1 MNIYENHDSFLI
13 KKPWQK
19 STASNHNKLN
29 KNHRGLHEIFRYNIY
44 STCHHNEAPPLLI
57 IIAYYNSYKAVN
69 KILSGS
75 VKSSN
80 THSLHSEIYF
90 FYNRCLVFHIFVN
103 ILRIQFC
110 SLHLNFAVFVYS
122 LWMQS
127 KIIPECQMSFQFQR
141 VFRANI

>member
-1 MNIYENHDSFLI
+1 M
-13 KKPWQK
+13 

-57 IIAYYNSYKAVN
+57 RIAYYNSYKAVN
-69 KILSGS
+69 KILSNFTPFGYIL
-75 VKSSN
+75 KNSN
-80 THSLHSEIYF
+80 NLSLHNGIYF
-90 FYNRCLVFHIFVN
+90 FYNRPLVFNIFVN
-103 ILRIQFC
+103 ILWIKFC
-110 SLHLNFAVFVYS
+110 SLHLNFAVFIYS

-141 VFRANI
+141 ILRAHI